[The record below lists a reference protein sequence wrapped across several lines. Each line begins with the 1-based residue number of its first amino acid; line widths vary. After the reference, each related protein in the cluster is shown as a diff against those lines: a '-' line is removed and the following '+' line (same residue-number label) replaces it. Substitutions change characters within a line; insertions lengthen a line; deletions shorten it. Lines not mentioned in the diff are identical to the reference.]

1 MTEMPP
7 GSRMPRVAPIRG
19 GRIAWAVLLAS
30 LAWIPAA
37 RADEGDTRVEVELI
51 KVVDGDTLQVR
62 LDGKKEHVRVIGID
76 SPEKWSSK
84 KLDRDLERTGKDR
97 AAMIALGRRA
107 SRHMEELVQGRKLT
121 LVFPAHHERRDRYGR
136 LLAYVDG
143 DGEDLGGRMLRD
155 GFAYPYRRFPHP
167 RLDSYDELFR
177 EAVEGKAGLWADE
190 DAEAL
195 RDKKEPK
202 SGSKRKRRKSGRR

>member
-7 GSRMPRVAPIRG
+7 GSRMPRVAPIRR

>member
-1 MTEMPP
+1 
-7 GSRMPRVAPIRG
+7 MPRAVLHRR
-19 GRIAWAVLLAS
+19 GRIAWAALIAWLA
-30 LAWIPAA
+30 LAPGV
-37 RADEGDTRVEVELI
+37 RAEEGGVRVEAALI

-107 SRHMEELVQGRKLT
+107 SRHMEELTEGRKLQ
-121 LVFPAHHERRDRYGR
+121 LVFPTGHERRDRYGR
-136 LLAYVDG
+136 LLAYVEG

-167 RLDSYDELFR
+167 RLDAYDELFR
-177 EAVEGKAGLWADE
+177 MAVEGKAGLWADE
-190 DAEAL
+190 DAETL
-195 RDKKEPK
+195 RDKKEPRPD
-202 SGSKRKRRKSGRR
+202 SQRKRQRKHRH